1 MSQFHN
7 INAQMNIMALSVR
20 RHGVSANR
28 LLALTFLIGLLA
40 ISAYRML
47 STRSV
52 TLHVET
58 WNDDIARLDAKN
70 STDPTH
76 TLLRKAIDIRGDDAP
91 EVTSDRYKTAV
102 EKGRLLY
109 THLQC
114 ADVQSHYQWTDLDR
128 YGWTADRRK
137 QPRGIPSD
145 IHTPLLSDPRD
156 VVGGLGCPKIEAH
169 DPIEPK
175 DVEWDHLRESTV
187 EGKHYNPTDSWYKGI
202 YYPKHGVLIV
212 SNARSPRYAVEQ
224 KKRIDEWEG
233 GDLVPLGL
241 LSDVMFLEYEH
252 LCKTTQPPLNV
263 KDLRYMFRSQI
274 VNKETR
280 EVIFEVLKRRGVVN
294 GPIPWPGT
302 AFKFPSEEAQALLST
317 PNGRGA
323 AWVLI
328 SHRAELGWK
337 TIKRITVFDNL
348 LSAGERSFFR
358 EWSHPSMLIEFE
370 DSSAPQQDEPG
381 GGTQEQYPYRHML

>member
-1 MSQFHN
+1 M
-7 INAQMNIMALSVR
+7 
-20 RHGVSANR
+20 
-28 LLALTFLIGLLA
+28 LT
-40 ISAYRML
+40 
-47 STRSV
+47 TRSV

-58 WNDDIARLDAKN
+58 WNDDIARLDAKS
-70 STDPTH
+70 STGPTH

-91 EVTSDRYKTAV
+91 EVTSDS
-102 EKGRLLY
+102 
-109 THLQC
+109 
-114 ADVQSHYQWTDLDR
+114 VQTFKALTN
-128 YGWTADRRK
+128 GLILNGT
-137 QPRGIPSD
+137 
-145 IHTPLLSDPRD
+145 
-156 VVGGLGCPKIEAH
+156 GGLLI
-169 DPIEPK
+169 D
-175 DVEWDHLRESTV
+175 
-187 EGKHYNPTDSWYKGI
+187 PTDAWYKGI

-224 KKRIDEWEG
+224 KKRVDEWEG

-294 GPIPWPGT
+294 GPVPWPGT
-302 AFKFPSEEAQALLST
+302 AFKFPSEKALALLST

-323 AWVLI
+323 AWILI

-337 TIKRITVFDNL
+337 TIKQITVFDNL
-348 LSAGERSFFR
+348 LSAGERSVFR

-381 GGTQEQYPYRHML
+381 GGKQEQ

>member
-1 MSQFHN
+1 MG
-7 INAQMNIMALSVR
+7 LSAGR
-20 RHGVSANR
+20 RRISANR
-28 LLALTFLIGLLA
+28 LLAVAFLLGLLA
-40 ISAYRML
+40 VSTYRL
-47 STRSV
+47 LKTRSV
-52 TLHVET
+52 TLDVET
-58 WNDDIARLDAKN
+58 WKDDVGVFDAKVPAGLAY
-70 STDPTH
+70 TD
-76 TLLRKAIDIRGDDAP
+76 LRKAIDIRGDD
-91 EVTSDRYKTAV
+91 TSEAASARYKSAV

-109 THLQC
+109 THVQC
-114 ADVQSHYQWTDLDR
+114 ADVQSHYQWTDLER
-128 YGWTADRRK
+128 YGWAADRRK

-145 IHTPLLSDPRD
+145 IRTPLLSDPGQ
-156 VVGGLGCPKIEAH
+156 VVGGLGCPTIEAH

-175 DVEWDHLRESTV
+175 DVEWDHLHESTV
-187 EGKHYNPTDSWYKGI
+187 EGKHYNPTDAWYKGI

-224 KKRIDEWEG
+224 KKRVDEWEG

-252 LCKTTQPPLNV
+252 LCKTSAPPLNV

-294 GPIPWPGT
+294 GPVPWPGT
-302 AFKFPSEEAQALLST
+302 AFKFPSEEALALLST

-323 AWVLI
+323 AWILI

-337 TIKRITVFDNL
+337 TIKQITVFDNL
-348 LSAGERSFFR
+348 LSAGERSVFR

-370 DSSAPQQDEPG
+370 DSSAPQQDEQG
-381 GGTQEQYPYRHML
+381 ADK